1 MMRRLLVTLAL
12 FLAGAAHA
20 QPRLE
25 ALPTPSVAHVQ
36 PGSTVQLLGRI
47 QNFSPDVIY
56 LRGISYAA
64 VGTFTGTV
72 SMTDFV
78 HSRPDSL
85 RPGDG
90 WEGPIARI
98 VVPAGPGTN
107 SGHRLDFSI
116 SGGVHRY
123 DSQTVAEFT
132 FAVDDSLPALG
143 VGDGPQA
150 PLTMAFDVT
159 PNPGA
164 GETTLRF
171 ALSREGRVDL
181 RIVDLLGRTRRVL
194 QSGALA
200 AGSYTRTWDGRDAS
214 GERLAPGVYF
224 VRLMRPEGVLRRK
237 LVRIE

>member
-1 MMRRLLVTLAL
+1 MMRRLVVTLAL
-12 FLAGAAHA
+12 FLAGVAHA
-20 QPRLE
+20 QPMLE

-47 QNFSPDVIY
+47 QNFSANVVY

-64 VGTFTGTV
+64 IGTFTGTV
-72 SMTDFV
+72 SLTDFV

-98 VVPAGPGTN
+98 VVPAGPGT
-107 SGHRLDFSI
+107 SSSHRLDFAV

-143 VGDGPQA
+143 VGPQV
-150 PLTMAFDVT
+150 PLSTAFDVT

-171 ALSREGRVDL
+171 ALTREGRVDL

-194 QSGALA
+194 QAGSLP
-200 AGSYTRTWDGRDAS
+200 AGSYSRVWDGRDAA
-214 GERLAPGVYF
+214 GVQLAPGVYF
-224 VRLMRPEGVLRRK
+224 ARLVRPEGVLRRK